1 MKREGG
7 GREKDKEGRSSC
19 VKEKKRKKEKERERG
34 REREK
39 GMQKET
45 KWQRGPSLKF
55 MIYYLLKFK

>member
-1 MKREGG
+1 MCKRRKKKKRKREG
-7 GREKDKEGRSSC
+7 EG
-19 VKEKKRKKEKERERG
+19 G